1 MNNLPTAEEMAS
13 KWEYDNMNA
22 MGTEKQGSKDLSIAA
37 FMQEFAKLHCEAQLK
52 AIIKN
57 VTTKE
62 RKKIH
67 KCSSGSEY
75 SYTAVIDKKSI
86 INAYN
91 LNNIK

>member
-1 MNNLPTAEEMAS
+1 MNNTILSAEEFLKS
-13 KWEYDNMNA
+13 KGLYNDKSIKLQNIGMTISEA
-22 MGTEKQGSKDLSIAA
+22 MI
-37 FMQEFAKLHCEAQLK
+37 EFTKLHCEAQLK